1 MGVFVMGIGFG
12 SSKSGFWNGSWEV
25 GVGVRVGMEWFG
37 EARQNRASAL
47 AGRLPLGFFFFLDL
61 GFQLFKWRFF
71 VMNHE
76 CLNGGF
82 SFF

>member
-1 MGVFVMGIGFG
+1 MGVFVVGIGFG

-47 AGRLPLGFFFFLDL
+47 AGRLPLGF
-61 GFQLFKWRFF
+61 GFGVSIIQMEIFCD
-71 VMNHE
+71 E
-76 CLNGGF
+76 
-82 SFF
+82 S

>member
-1 MGVFVMGIGFG
+1 MGVFVVGIGFG

-47 AGRLPLGFFFFLDL
+47 AGRLPLGLDL

-82 SFF
+82 AFL

>member
-1 MGVFVMGIGFG
+1 MGVFVVGIGFG

-47 AGRLPLGFFFFLDL
+47 AGRLPLGFFFFFWIW
-61 GFQLFKWRFF
+61 GF
-71 VMNHE
+71 NYS
-76 CLNGGF
+76 NGDF
-82 SFF
+82 L

>member
-1 MGVFVMGIGFG
+1 MFVVGIGFG

-47 AGRLPLGFFFFLDL
+47 AGRLPLGFFFF
-61 GFQLFKWRFF
+61 GFGVSIIQMEIFCD
-71 VMNHE
+71 E
-76 CLNGGF
+76 
-82 SFF
+82 S

>member
-1 MGVFVMGIGFG
+1 MGVFVVGIGFG

-47 AGRLPLGFFFFLDL
+47 AGRLPLGFFFFF
-61 GFQLFKWRFF
+61 GFGVSIIQMEIFCD
-71 VMNHE
+71 E
-76 CLNGGF
+76 
-82 SFF
+82 S